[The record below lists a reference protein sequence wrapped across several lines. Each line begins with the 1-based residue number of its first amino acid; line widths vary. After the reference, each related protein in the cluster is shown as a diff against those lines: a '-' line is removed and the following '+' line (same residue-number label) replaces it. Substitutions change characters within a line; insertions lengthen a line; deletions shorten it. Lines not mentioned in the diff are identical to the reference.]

1 MASNTTFIEVK
12 DRGWLNGFEPLWR
25 KENQS
30 WWGKWSWLVKILVW
44 TAIIDGMLA
53 IVAFEDE
60 QNALMIYFI
69 FAAIVPACALIIF
82 GHETILDERK
92 MGTAA
97 WVLSKPVSRA
107 AFLLS
112 KLSADALGVLV
123 TMVLVPGLVAYFIY
137 NAASGIWLSIPG
149 FLAGLGLVYLFLI
162 FYQALVLMLSTLF
175 YSRGP
180 VIAIP
185 LVIISCS
192 YLAILVP
199 GLGNILPSSLILS
212 LGMDQP
218 SLAEALAQSAPLQT
232 VMPILATVLLVI
244 LFIIVAI
251 MRFEREE
258 F

>member
-1 MASNTTFIEVK
+1 
-12 DRGWLNGFEPLWR
+12 
-25 KENQS
+25 
-30 WWGKWSWLVKILVW
+30 
-44 TAIIDGMLA
+44 
-53 IVAFEDE
+53 
-60 QNALMIYFI
+60 
-69 FAAIVPACALIIF
+69 
-82 GHETILDERK
+82 
-92 MGTAA
+92 
-97 WVLSKPVSRA
+97 
-107 AFLLS
+107 LLS
-112 KLSADALGVLV
+112 KLSANALGVLV

-251 MRFEREE
+251 LRFEREE